1 MTGRRTPAVA
11 LSGLAMAGAVCRTLA
26 LRRASRKNPAVAD
39 RTGPAVDVEPVPAAD
54 LEGMAQLRSL
64 GARLEPLE
72 LSMPVI
78 TPGAARVRELA
89 SAIAG

>member
-1 MTGRRTPAVA
+1 MRPRCNGCGRTDLPTRAFRCEWPDKLV
-11 LSGLAMAGAVCRTLA
+11 TL
-26 LRRASRKNPAVAD
+26 D
-39 RTGPAVDVEPVPAAD
+39 RHCAECQHVWH
-54 LEGMAQLRSL
+54 AQLRSL